1 MLGACAATSSSRTG
15 PRAARLA
22 WHSQLKSARHAW
34 ASHPSKPAAGSS
46 VCGYRPRRSG
56 GVAFAS
62 SQNKPP
68 WQRQIED
75 ELSVQRASGVSQLQF
90 LQKQDALKKELKRL
104 RAQMKASSAAME
116 QRLTNIEMML
126 KENQA
131 ASSPRKC
138 GADAATARD
147 GRVSGADDTVAG
159 QSLIHTAV
167 AWMAGDGGQI
177 LFWPAV
183 IFLGA
188 AYLITATY
196 VWYQIFSLFF
206 PAVLG

>member
-22 WHSQLKSARHAW
+22 RHSQLKSARHAW

-75 ELSVQRASGVSQLQF
+75 ELSVQRASGVSQLQVIRE
-90 LQKQDALKKELKRL
+90 QHALKKELNDL

-116 QRLTNIEMML
+116 QRLTNIEMLL

-131 ASSPRKC
+131 ASRPMFFRFSSPRPS
-138 GADAATARD
+138 GADAATAR
-147 GRVSGADDTVAG
+147 GRSVSGSGNGGTGRSLVQTAKPAYMRDELIMSIWVVAASAEAQTD
-159 QSLIHTAV
+159 QSSSA
-167 AWMAGDGGQI
+167 
-177 LFWPAV
+177 P
-183 IFLGA
+183 
-188 AYLITATY
+188 
-196 VWYQIFSLFF
+196 
-206 PAVLG
+206 PK

>member
-1 MLGACAATSSSRTG
+1 MLGACAATSSSRAALRT
-15 PRAARLA
+15 ARLA
-22 WHSQLKSARHAW
+22 RHSQRQSARHAW
-34 ASHPSKPAAGSS
+34 AGHLSMPAAGSS

-75 ELSVQRASGVSQLQF
+75 ELSVQRGTKGAS
-90 LQKQDALKKELKRL
+90 QKQDALKKELKRL

-116 QRLTNIEMML
+116 QRLTNIEMLL
-126 KENQA
+126 KEKQA

-138 GADAATARD
+138 GADAANARD
-147 GRVSGADDTVAG
+147 GRVSRADGTVAG
-159 QSLIHTAV
+159 QLLIQTAV

-177 LFWPAV
+177 VFWPV
-183 IFLGA
+183 VTFLGA
-188 AYLITATY
+188 AYFITATY
-196 VWYQIFSLFF
+196 VGYQIFGLFF
-206 PAVLG
+206 PAVSS